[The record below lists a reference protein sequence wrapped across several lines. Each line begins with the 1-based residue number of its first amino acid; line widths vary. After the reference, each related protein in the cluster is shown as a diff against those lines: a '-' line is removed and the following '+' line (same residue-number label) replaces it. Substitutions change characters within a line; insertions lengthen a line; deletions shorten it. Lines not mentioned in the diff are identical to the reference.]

1 VLSEEEAATA
11 AVAERRASVD
21 LARDAWDSAQ
31 ALLPPEDTSPEGVAL
46 LRLGLTQ
53 RASAHARAEVADIRL
68 NRAVALLL
76 LAEARLKV
84 VQFDALL
91 G

>member
-11 AVAERRASVD
+11 AVAERRAGVD
-21 LARDAWDSAQ
+21 LARVAWDFAQ
-31 ALLPPEDTSPEGVAL
+31 ALLPPEDTSPEGVAS
-46 LRLGLTQ
+46 RQLGLTHC
-53 RASAHARAEVADIRL
+53 ASAHAGAEEADIRL

-76 LAEARLKV
+76 VAEARLKV